1 MVQNCERT
9 LAIALESLSNV
20 YDELIIVDGGSNDST
35 GDIALSYGAK
45 LISSPWTENHSQQ
58 RNVYLKHVKTDWVF
72 VLDSDEFI
80 NTRVSKFL
88 NLLRIS
94 NHHTWETDNF
104 SIMRKWISPFS
115 KNHYIVS
122 YPHFPDWQSRL
133 FHYNENIFYEGQI
146 HESIINFAHNQ
157 NLLLD
162 ENTLINPN
170 ALNSD
175 HLEKPLNEL
184 ASIYHLDLFINS
196 KAQRRAKVRKYSQL
210 DPKDGRRHYYLPNE
224 KELQLIAWDDKEV
237 TPSVQILLNNLSN
250 TLIENS
256 QLNYL
261 IPPEIKA
268 DDFYE
273 QIHKIA
279 QIEDISTIL
288 EIGSSSGAGSTEAL
302 VAGMRN
308 NPSNPTLFCMEI
320 SKTRFTELH
329 KTYKD
334 NAYVKC
340 YNVSSVSVKDFPDE
354 RQVLDFYNSIHTNLN
369 FYPAEQI
376 ISWLRQDIDYV
387 KNSGVPEAG
396 INIIKRENNI
406 DFFDLVLIDGS
417 EFTGIAEFSEV
428 YGAKYICLDDINSFK
443 NYHNY
448 QQLLNDPSYSLLTSN
463 FNLRNGYAIFKLI
476 AVNSVQTPSTMNS
489 APVSQLPIHF
499 FTIVLNG
506 QPFIRYHIEVFSKLP
521 FSWHWHIIEGV
532 ADLRNDTEWS
542 LQSGGRITDDMHKN
556 GLSNDGTTEYI
567 DEIKQQYP
575 QNITVYRKSDG
586 SFWHGKRE
594 MVNEPLYDITE
605 ECLLWQVDVD
615 ELWTVAQICVA
626 RQMFIDHPEKTAAF
640 YWCLYFVGQNITV
653 SNRYCYSQN
662 PKQEW
667 LRTWRYKSGAVW
679 VAHEPPRLEEPFLYR
694 LNPQESAI
702 CIEWREVSSVNPFTH
717 QQTENLGLV
726 FQHFAYVTE
735 NQLRFKEKYY
745 GYKDA
750 VSQWEALQKNTN
762 FPAYLREYFPW
773 VTDETQVDLAS
784 LLGIVPIA
792 QKNPENDDWHFLEV
806 TEIKKTSLTILVDG
820 VFFQMYKTGIA
831 RVWKSLLE
839 EWSNNGFAKHVIVLN
854 RNGTAP
860 KIPGI
865 AYLDIPLHDYNN
877 ITADQEM
884 LQQICNE
891 EGADLFISSYYT
903 TPISTISVL
912 MIHDM
917 IPEIFDWNL
926 EHPMWQEK
934 HHAIHQA
941 SAYIAVSENTAKDLV
956 KFFPHISWSSITIA
970 HNGVNHHIFSAAPQ
984 EIINHFRI
992 KYGIDQPY
1000 FLLVGAPDGYK
1011 NSILFFRAFAQLA
1024 SHHGFDIV
1032 ITSNSGS
1039 PLSPEL
1045 RTYTSGSTVH
1055 LLQLSDEELAM
1066 AYSGAVAL
1074 VYPSK
1079 YEGFGMP
1086 IVEAMACG
1094 CPVITCPNAS
1104 IPEVGGDAVVYVN
1117 DEDVNALVNALC
1129 DVQKPSFRKS
1139 LTSSGLSQAEKFS
1152 WTKMAQTVSDV
1163 LVNTMSLALNLTEI
1177 K

>member
-1 MVQNCERT
+1 MIVQNCERT

-45 LISSPWTENHSQQ
+45 LISSPWTGNYSQQ
-58 RNVYLKHVKTDWVF
+58 RNVYLKQVKTDWVF

-80 NTRVSKFL
+80 DMRVLKFL
-88 NLLRIS
+88 NLLRS
-94 NHHTWETDNF
+94 SSHHTWETDNF

-122 YPHFPDWQSRL
+122 YPHFPDWRSRL
-133 FHYNENIFYEGQI
+133 FQYNENIFYEGQI

-210 DPKDGRRHYYLPNE
+210 DPKDGARHYYLPNE
-224 KELQLIAWDDKEV
+224 KELQLIAWDGKEI
-237 TPSVQILLNNLSN
+237 TPSVQVLLNNLSN
-250 TLIENS
+250 
-256 QLNYL
+256 
-261 IPPEIKA
+261 
-268 DDFYE
+268 
-273 QIHKIA
+273 
-279 QIEDISTIL
+279 
-288 EIGSSSGAGSTEAL
+288 SSEGNTEAL
-302 VAGMRN
+302 VTVN
-308 NPSNPTLFCMEI
+308 N
-320 SKTRFTELH
+320 
-329 KTYKD
+329 
-334 NAYVKC
+334 A
-340 YNVSSVSVKDFPDE
+340 
-354 RQVLDFYNSIHTNLN
+354 
-369 FYPAEQI
+369 
-376 ISWLRQDIDYV
+376 
-387 KNSGVPEAG
+387 
-396 INIIKRENNI
+396 
-406 DFFDLVLIDGS
+406 
-417 EFTGIAEFSEV
+417 
-428 YGAKYICLDDINSFK
+428 
-443 NYHNY
+443 
-448 QQLLNDPSYSLLTSN
+448 
-463 FNLRNGYAIFKLI
+463 
-476 AVNSVQTPSTMNS
+476 QTPSTMNS
-489 APVSQLPIHF
+489 APVSELPIHF

-532 ADLRNDTEWS
+532 ADLRNDTQWS
-542 LQSGGRITDDMHKN
+542 LKSGGRIIDDMHKN

-594 MVNEPLYDITE
+594 MVNEPLYEITE

-640 YWCLYFVGQNITV
+640 YWCLYFVGQNIIV

-884 LQQICNE
+884 LQQICNR

-903 TPISTISVL
+903 TPISTPSVL

-1045 RTYTSGSTVH
+1045 RTYTSGTTVH
-1055 LLQLSDEELAM
+1055 ALQLSDEELAM